1 MVFQVRIV
9 IEALLA
15 DRANEVLGSFS
26 LLCLF
31 LWSCSGIEREIE
43 VCMCIRKE
51 EMVKGIEMVHDQKN
65 DTKMERRGKRKKNE
79 KGSKEAVFYEYFCY
93 HTMNFLL
100 LNLFFHFLFELL
112 SENDY

>member
-15 DRANEVLGSFS
+15 DRTNEVLGSFS

-31 LWSCSGIEREIE
+31 LWSCSGIEMEIE

-65 DTKMERRGKRKKNE
+65 DTKMERRGKRKKM
-79 KGSKEAVFYEYFCY
+79 KKVQKKLFLRI
-93 HTMNFLL
+93 FLL
-100 LNLFFHFLFELL
+100 SYNEFSVIEFVFPFPF
-112 SENDY
+112 

>member
-1 MVFQVRIV
+1 MRRKEEYNMVFQVRIV

-15 DRANEVLGSFS
+15 DRTNEVLGSFS

-31 LWSCSGIEREIE
+31 LWSCSGIEMEIE

-65 DTKMERRGKRKKNE
+65 DTKMERRGKRKKM
-79 KGSKEAVFYEYFCY
+79 KKVQKKL
-93 HTMNFLL
+93 FLT
-100 LNLFFHFLFELL
+100 NI
-112 SENDY
+112 SIIIQ

>member
-15 DRANEVLGSFS
+15 DRTNEVLGSFS

-31 LWSCSGIEREIE
+31 LWSCSGIEMEIE

-51 EMVKGIEMVHDQKN
+51 EMVKGIEMVHDQK
-65 DTKMERRGKRKKNE
+65 TILKWREEEREKK
-79 KGSKEAVFYEYFCY
+79 
-93 HTMNFLL
+93 
-100 LNLFFHFLFELL
+100 
-112 SENDY
+112 